1 MRPEQ
6 IKKKYRRAV
15 LLVHPD
21 KQKDK
26 PPAQAL
32 LAERMFEKLKV
43 RCRTFSSLC
52 AAIARSFW
60 PLSVCLIA
68 QAEWAKIEHEVGDTA
83 APVEQQSSGPVDP
96 SWGVDNS
103 SEVKGD

>member
-1 MRPEQ
+1 MPH
-6 IKKKYRRAV
+6 I
-15 LLVHPD
+15 LV
-21 KQKDK
+21 
-26 PPAQAL
+26 
-32 LAERMFEKLKV
+32 
-43 RCRTFSSLC
+43 TC
-52 AAIARSFW
+52 AAVAKSFW

>member
-43 RCRTFSSLC
+43 LWTFSSLC

-60 PLSVCLIA
+60 PLSVCLNG